1 MDGIKHL
8 IQCHCI
14 LPQFRNKPDPLF
26 HKFVVFSVVDDSD
39 TVVPKYV
46 QCNNCA
52 VVHKVYDICKSE
64 IVPGRDELSSVAT
77 IDDIKFTIKEDV
89 RTILETYDADLPTW
103 EHVQYIFKNKAWGTT
118 VVLKRDMLE
127 KETQGKILTVN
138 GPTDISIE
146 TFITQNWMD
155 KE

>member
-138 GPTDISIE
+138 GPADISIE